1 MQIASN
7 SQNEASK
14 PGLQS
19 LLNGCLTCNI
29 HNLIKDGFAVLK
41 HLSIR
46 IKVLKVTFTVI
57 EKKFSRFSFSRWCG
71 CLKVIQMLVHYLLSF
86 TFFPFILPCTAFL
99 SFVVVIPRCRS
110 QIRRHWSFISSSSL
124 ESYQIT
130 TPRFFV
136 STSISL
142 WWILTQLIW
151 CLLCII
157 HLLPDCQW
165 SAEWHEATYWINKM
179 KGFKLMHNETSWII
193 MLSGFPMRVE
203 PLTSCQPRC

>member
-1 MQIASN
+1 MASN
-7 SQNEASK
+7 SQNEGSK
-14 PGLQS
+14 PGLPS
-19 LLNGCLTCNI
+19 LLNGCLTSNI

-46 IKVLKVTFTVI
+46 MKALKVTSTVI
-57 EKKFSRFSFSRWCG
+57 EKRFSYFSFSRWCG
-71 CLKVIQMLVHYLLSF
+71 CLKVIQMLVHYLL
-86 TFFPFILPCTAFL
+86 PFHFSLYSILSLT
-99 SFVVVIPRCRS
+99 VVISRCRS

-136 STSISL
+136 STSISM

-157 HLLPDCQW
+157 RLLPDCQW
-165 SAEWHEATYWINKM
+165 SAEWHEATYWIIKM
-179 KGFKLMHNETSWII
+179 KGFKLMRNETSWII
-193 MLSGFPMRVE
+193 ILSGFPMIAE
-203 PLTSCQPRC
+203 PLTSSQSRC